1 LSATADTF
9 VSACPLIAARTH
21 RLITFVSASA
31 DNLGFMSS
39 RARSTLIAAVGAVSA
54 LSLSACSVT
63 APEPLEESKLGCFVS
78 APAGFDD
85 HSSGALTL
93 EEAELARG
101 AGVFSGTSS
110 QRVSGVPA
118 TSAALKRMKGQ
129 DCALT
134 TVIGPGG
141 AGALE
146 SFASEHPDDLFLG
159 VSSGTSDLPKN
170 VLSMNFDLVPP
181 AFIAGY
187 IAATATETG
196 KVGVVVSRGF
206 PQAEKILD
214 AFDAG
219 VDLYNKERDE
229 GADKAK
235 SYGSA
240 STVNR
245 TVDDTREAGGDYF
258 DESFDDDV
266 DVLVPFGSAA
276 AMGAVTSADEE
287 RVDLNAKAEK
297 DEDGDD
303 EKPDL
308 PKIIWYGTPGGGFSK
323 TIVATVEPN
332 IRRGLRTMF
341 PDWPQSKN
349 PDDVAPN
356 SKEEPEEIGGFS
368 VAERRYFGT
377 IDNGGVRIVAEDGFL
392 SRVSDA
398 GRGITD
404 LRERI
409 KSGEID
415 PEG

>member
-1 LSATADTF
+1 VITAVVD
-9 VSACPLIAARTH
+9 R
-21 RLITFVSASA
+21 A
-31 DNLGFMSS
+31 DNLAPMRM
-39 RARSTLIAAVGAVSA
+39 RARGILLGAVGAVGA
-54 LSLSACSVT
+54 LMLSACSVT
-63 APEPLEESKLGCFVS
+63 APEPLEESRLGCLIS

-93 EEAELARG
+93 EETELARA

-110 QRVSGVPA
+110 QRVSGGGA
-118 TSAALKRMKGQ
+118 TSAALQRMHGQ

-141 AGALE
+141 ADELAE
-146 SFASEHPDDLFLG
+146 FASAHPDDLFLG
-159 VSSGTSDLPKN
+159 VSSGGQDLPKN
-170 VLSMNFDLVPP
+170 VLSIDFDLVPP

-187 IAATATETG
+187 TAATASETG
-196 KVGVVVSRGF
+196 EVGVVVSHHF
-206 PQAEKILD
+206 PQAEKILT

-219 VDLYNKERDE
+219 VDLYNEERDE
-229 GADKAK
+229 GADEVK
-235 SYGSA
+235 SYRSA
-240 STVNR
+240 SAMNR
-245 TVDDTREAGGDYF
+245 TVDDTRAAGEEYF
-258 DESFDDDV
+258 TQAFDSDV

-276 AMGAVTSADEE
+276 AMGAVTSAEEE
-287 RVDLNAKAEK
+287 RKDLLASAEEA
-297 DEDGDD
+297 EDSDD
-303 EKPDL
+303 EGPSL
-308 PKIIWYGTPGGGFSK
+308 PKLVWYGTAGGFNK

-332 IRRGLRTMF
+332 VRRGLRTMF

-349 PDDVAPN
+349 PDEVAPA
-356 SKEEPEEIGGFS
+356 SKTQPEEIGGFR
-368 VAERRYFGT
+368 VGDRRYHGT

-415 PEG
+415 PEKG

>member
-1 LSATADTF
+1 M
-9 VSACPLIAARTH
+9 
-21 RLITFVSASA
+21 RL
-31 DNLGFMSS
+31 
-39 RARSTLIAAVGAVSA
+39 RARSTRIAAPAAAVV
-54 LSLSACSVT
+54 LMLSACSVT
-63 APEPLEESKLGCFVS
+63 APEPVEESTLGCLVS

-85 HSSGALTL
+85 HSAGALTL
-93 EEAELARG
+93 EETELARG

-110 QRVSGVPA
+110 QRVSGASA
-118 TSAALKRMKGQ
+118 TSAALQRMHGQ

-141 AGALE
+141 ADELS
-146 SFASEHPDDLFLG
+146 SFASSHPEDLFLG
-159 VSSGTSDLPKN
+159 VSSGSRDLPKN
-170 VLSMNFDLVPP
+170 VLSIDFDLVPP

-196 KVGVVVSRGF
+196 EVGAVVSRGF
-206 PQAEKILD
+206 PQAEKILT

-219 VDLYNKERDE
+219 IDLYNEERDE
-229 GADKAK
+229 GTDEVK

-240 STVNR
+240 SVVNR
-245 TVDDTREAGGDYF
+245 TIDDTREAGEGYFGQSF
-258 DESFDDDV
+258 DEDV

-276 AMGAVTSADEE
+276 AMGAVTSAEEE
-287 RVDLNAKAEK
+287 RTDLLADAEAA
-297 DEDGDD
+297 EDGAD
-303 EKPDL
+303 EGPSL
-308 PKIIWYGTPGGGFSK
+308 PKIIWYGTAGGFTK

-332 IRRGLRTMF
+332 VRRGLRTMF

-349 PDDVAPN
+349 PDEVAPAAE
-356 SKEEPEEIGGFS
+356 EEPEEIGGFR
-368 VAERRYFGT
+368 VGDRRYLGT